1 MKLVY
6 PQIVTGADLLRGI
19 NKLNYVAPLLA
30 RRGAIAASIV
40 NAKMY
45 GVPSFYKVM
54 KKYGIQPVIGLTVQL
69 MVGEGQVVLIYVYA
83 QTEEGYRNLLKMSS
97 AISITDEETLP
108 LQWLE
113 AYSAGCHV
121 VCALT
126 DVSWDECRTE
136 ATVTLIKQHHAT
148 QSVYIGVSRPG
159 GTRHVEESLIE
170 TIAESTE
177 LPIIAMYESRYV
189 MPEDSFAF
197 KTASAIRSGEKLTEQ
212 NDQDSYAYSYLPEQE
227 ELNTWFED
235 RLNWL
240 ETAAEMLLSCQVE
253 LKESSLLM
261 PKFPLPDG
269 EEANRYLAER
279 CQRGLSERIGLLSDA
294 YKARLHYEL
303 SIIQEMDFADYF
315 LIVEDFIAFASTSN
329 ILTGPGRGSSAG
341 SLVAFSL
348 GITDVDPLQ
357 YGLIFERFLNPE
369 RVTMPDID
377 IDFADHRRQE
387 VIEYVAN
394 KYGKAYVAQISTFG
408 TLSARAVARNVAR
421 VFGFTM
427 EEMNYVA
434 NLIPSRAG
442 ITMEKAYEQSSAL
455 RDWIQMEPIREKWF
469 QTALLLE
476 GLPRNASTHAA
487 GVVLSPKPLVNLV
500 PLQLGD
506 DGMYLTQWPMG
517 DVEAQGLL
525 KMDFLGLRN
534 LTLLDRIRTMIRYDK
549 GVAIDFEQIPLNDP
563 LTYAVFQRG
572 ETTGVFQFESAGMR
586 ETLKLIRPSRFEDL
600 FAINALYR
608 PGPMDHIPSYARRKN
623 GHEKINDLHPSLVP
637 ILKET
642 YGIIVYQEQIIQIF
656 VQVARY
662 TMGEADLVRRAI
674 SKKDHEVL
682 NKERAKF
689 IARAVENGVQ
699 EQVADDIYALIVKFA
714 DYGFPKS
721 HAVAYSLI
729 SYRLAYLKAN
739 EPAYFYAALLTSL
752 TGNNEKINE
761 VIREATAR
769 GITFLSP
776 SINHSKLNFTVEK
789 GAIRIGLRSIQGINV
804 NFYEQVKKMRQSP
817 LTWRSMFE
825 CAAAL
830 GGEVF
835 TEKTAEQLI
844 KAGAFDEFGQSR
856 GVLLASIDAAIS
868 HALFIGPSDEENAFS
883 AVLQSIASPKYSP
896 EIPITRMQLLEYE
909 REVLGF
915 YLSEHPT
922 AEVKKTISEPITD
935 IQEITDLETRKPV
948 QIVGLITEI
957 KKIRT
962 KKGELM
968 AFVKVQDETE
978 TISCTFFPKQFSAN
992 DAVLI
997 EMSIVVI
1004 KGTVERRRGI
1014 TQILVQSMR
1023 KHEKEIDG

>member
-1 MKLVY
+1 MRLVY

-19 NKLNYVAPLLA
+19 NKLNYLAPLLA

-45 GVPSFYKVM
+45 GVPSFYKTM
-54 KKYGIQPVIGLTVQL
+54 KKYGIQPVIGLSVKL
-69 MVGEGQVVLIYVYA
+69 MIEEGQVVLIYVYA

-97 AISITDEETLP
+97 AISVTDEETLP

-113 AYSAGCHV
+113 AYSVGCHV
-121 VCALT
+121 VCAVT
-126 DVSWDECRTE
+126 DASWDGCRSE
-136 ATVTLIKQHHAT
+136 ESVALIRQHHAT
-148 QSVYIGVSRPG
+148 QSVYIGISRPG

-170 TIAESTE
+170 TIADSLS
-177 LPIIAMYESRYV
+177 LPIVAMYESRYV

-197 KTASAIRSGEKLTEQ
+197 KTATAIRLGEKLT
-212 NDQDSYAYSYLPEQE
+212 DQAEDDTHAYLPSEE
-227 ELNTWFED
+227 ELSAWFDD

-240 ETAAEMLLSCQVE
+240 ETAAEMLLSCHVE
-253 LKESSLLM
+253 LKDSRLLM
-261 PKFPLPDG
+261 PKFPLPEG
-269 EEANRYLAER
+269 QTANQHLADR
-279 CQRGLSERIGLLSDA
+279 CQKGLSLRIGSINDA
-294 YKARLHYEL
+294 YKARLQYEL
-303 SIIQEMDFADYF
+303 SIIAQMDFADYF
-315 LIVEDFIAFASTSN
+315 LIVEDFIAFASSAN

-341 SLVAFSL
+341 SLVAYSL
-348 GITDVDPLQ
+348 GITDVDPIH

-377 IDFADHRRQE
+377 IDFADHRRLE

-394 KYGKAYVAQISTFG
+394 KYGKAHVAQISTFG

-434 NLIPSRAG
+434 NLIPSRAR
-442 ITMEKAYEQSSAL
+442 ITLETAYEQSSAL
-455 RDWIQMEPIREKWF
+455 REWIQMEPIRQKWF

-487 GVVLSPKPLVNLV
+487 GVVLSPKPLVQLV

-534 LTLLDRIRTMIRYDK
+534 LTLLDRIRTMIQYDK
-549 GVAIDFEQIPLNDP
+549 GVVIDFEKIPLDDEQ
-563 LTYAVFQRG
+563 TYAVFQRG

-586 ETLKLIRPSRFEDL
+586 ETLKMIRPNRFEDL

-623 GHEKINDLHPSLVP
+623 GQEKIDDLHPSLVP

-642 YGIIVYQEQIIQIF
+642 YGIIVYQEQIMQIF
-656 VQVARY
+656 VQIARY

-682 NKERAKF
+682 KKERFKF
-689 IARAVENGVQ
+689 IERALENGIQ
-699 EQVADDIYALIVKFA
+699 EQVANDIYALIVKFA

-752 TGNNEKINE
+752 AGNHEKINE
-761 VIREATAR
+761 VIREATGR
-769 GITFLSP
+769 GITVLSP
-776 SINHSKLNFTVEK
+776 SINHSKFNFTVEK
-789 GAIRIGLRSIQGINV
+789 GAIRIGLKSIQGMNV
-804 NFYEQVKKMRQSP
+804 KFYEQVKKMRSSQVK
-817 LTWRSMFE
+817 WRSMFD

-830 GGEVF
+830 GGEFF
-835 TEKTAEQLI
+835 TEKTAMQLI

-868 HALFIGPSDEENAFS
+868 HALFIGPNDEENAFS
-883 AVLQSIASPKYSP
+883 SILASIASPKYSP
-896 EIPITRMQLLEYE
+896 EIPISRMQLLEYE

-922 AEVKKTISEPITD
+922 AAVKKTISGLVTD
-935 IQEITDLETRKPV
+935 IQSVNDLQTRASVK
-948 QIVGLITEI
+948 IVGLIMEV

-962 KKGELM
+962 KKGEQM

-978 TISCTFFPKQFSAN
+978 LISCTFFPQHFKTHAA
-992 DAVLI
+992 DLI
-997 EMSIVVI
+997 EMNIVVVE
-1004 KGTVERRRGI
+1004 GTVERRRGAL
-1014 TQILVQSMR
+1014 QILVQSME
-1023 KHEKEIDG
+1023 KLEKEIDG

>member
-40 NAKMY
+40 NEKMY
-45 GVPSFYKVM
+45 GIPSFYKTM
-54 KKYGIQPVIGLTVQL
+54 KKYGIQPVIGLTVNL
-69 MVGEGQVVLIYVYA
+69 MIKEGQAVLIYVYA
-83 QTEEGYRNLLKMSS
+83 RTEEGYRNLLKMSS
-97 AISITDEETLP
+97 AISVTDDQTLP

-113 AYSAGCHV
+113 AYSAGCHI
-121 VCALT
+121 VCAVT
-126 DVSWDECRTE
+126 DSSWDTLRTE
-136 ATVTLIKQHHAT
+136 EMVTLIQQHHAT
-148 QSVYIGVSRPG
+148 KSAFIGISRPG
-159 GTRHVEESLIE
+159 GTRHVDEPLIE
-170 TIAESTE
+170 SIAASTT
-177 LPIIAMYESRYV
+177 LPIVAMYEARYA

-197 KTASAIRSGEKLTEQ
+197 KTANAIRLGEKLSEQ
-212 NDQDSYAYSYLPEQE
+212 DEEHDDAYAYLPEQE
-227 ELNTWFED
+227 ELKGWYED
-235 RLNWL
+235 RLSWL
-240 ETAAEMLLSCQVE
+240 ETTAEMLLSCQVE
-253 LKESSLLM
+253 LKDGDLLM
-261 PKFPLPDG
+261 PKFPLSNG
-269 EEANRYLAER
+269 ENASQYLAER
-279 CQRGLSERIGLLSDA
+279 CQKGLAARIGVINDV
-294 YKARLHYEL
+294 YNERLQYEL
-303 SIIQEMDFADYF
+303 SIIQQMDFADYF

-348 GITDVDPLQ
+348 GITDVDPIQ

-377 IDFADHRRQE
+377 VDFADHRRLE
-387 VIEYVAN
+387 VIEYVAK
-394 KYGKAYVAQISTFG
+394 KYGKAHVAQISTFG

-427 EEMNYVA
+427 QEMNYVA
-434 NLIPSRAG
+434 NLIPSRAK
-442 ITMEKAYEQSSAL
+442 ITLETAYEQSSAL
-455 RDWIQMEPIREKWF
+455 RDWIQMEPIRQKWF

-487 GVVLSPKPLVNLV
+487 GVVLSPKPLVDLV

-534 LTLLDRIRTMIRYDK
+534 LTLLDRIRTMIQYDK
-549 GVAIDFEQIPLNDP
+549 GIIIDFEQIPLNDTA
-563 LTYAVFQRG
+563 TYAVFQRG
-572 ETTGVFQFESAGMR
+572 ETTGVFQFESTGMR
-586 ETLKLIRPSRFEDL
+586 DTLKMIRPNRFEDL

-623 GHEKINDLHPSLVP
+623 GQEKMDGLHPSLTP

-656 VQVARY
+656 VQIAGY

-674 SKKDHEVL
+674 SKKDRDVL
-682 NKERAKF
+682 TKERLKF
-689 IARAVENGVQ
+689 ITRAVKNGIQ
-699 EQVADDIYALIVKFA
+699 EQVANDIYALIVKFA

-752 TGNNEKINE
+752 AGNYEKINE
-761 VIREATAR
+761 VMREAKAR
-769 GITFLSP
+769 GIPFLAP
-776 SINHSKLNFTVEK
+776 SINHSKFNYTVEK
-789 GAIRIGLRSIQGINV
+789 GAIRIGLKSLQGINV
-804 NFYEQVKKMRQSP
+804 KFYEQVKTLRQSSVK
-817 LTWRSMFE
+817 WRSMFE

-830 GGEVF
+830 GGEFF
-835 TEKTAEQLI
+835 TEKTAVQLI
-844 KAGAFDEFGQSR
+844 KAGAFDDFNQTR
-856 GVLLASIDAAIS
+856 GVLLASVDAAIS

-883 AVLQSIASPKYSP
+883 SILQSIASPKYSP
-896 EIPITRMQLLEYE
+896 EIPISRMQLLEYE

-922 AEVKKTISEPITD
+922 AAVKKTMSKHVTD
-935 IQEITDLETRKPV
+935 IQSVNELQARAAVE
-948 QIVGLITEI
+948 IVGLIIEI

-962 KKGELM
+962 KKGEQM

-978 TISCTFFPKQFSAN
+978 IITCTFFPKQFSAY
-992 DAVLI
+992 DAHLN
-997 EMSIVVI
+997 EMSIVVV
-1004 KGTVERRRGI
+1004 KGTVERRRG
-1014 TQILVQSMR
+1014 TPQILVQSME
-1023 KHEKEIDG
+1023 KLDKEIDG